1 MSWGEWMVVNM
12 SMEEQLSLETQAR
25 AALHH
30 HDPAAVG
37 RLCSALIKQNAMQ
50 AQLIRQATGHIAKL
64 EMEQFLSE
72 SQASAAP
79 LRTADGSVRG

>member
-37 RLCSALIKQNAMQ
+37 RLCAALIKQNAMQ
-50 AQLIRQATGHIAKL
+50 AQLIRQAAGHIARL

-72 SQASAAP
+72 SQSSVAP
-79 LRTADGSVRG
+79 PRTADESVHG

>member
-1 MSWGEWMVVNM
+1 MSI
-12 SMEEQLSLETQAR
+12 EEQLALETQAR

-30 HDPAAVG
+30 HDSAAVG
-37 RLCSALIKQNAMQ
+37 RLCAALIKQNAMQ

-72 SQASAAP
+72 SQSSVAP
-79 LRTADGSVRG
+79 PRTADESVHG

>member
-12 SMEEQLSLETQAR
+12 PIEEQLALETQSR

-37 RLCSALIKQNAMQ
+37 RLCAALIKQNAMQ
-50 AQLIRQATGHIAKL
+50 SQLIRQATAHIAKL

-72 SQASAAP
+72 AQASVAP
-79 LRTADGSVRG
+79 QCTADGSVRG

>member
-50 AQLIRQATGHIAKL
+50 AQLIRQAAGHIAKL

-72 SQASAAP
+72 SQSSVAPPGSAAGP
-79 LRTADGSVRG
+79 VDG

>member
-1 MSWGEWMVVNM
+1 MPI
-12 SMEEQLSLETQAR
+12 EEQLALETQSR

-37 RLCSALIKQNAMQ
+37 RLCAALIKQNAMQ
-50 AQLIRQATGHIAKL
+50 SQLIRQATAHIAKL

-72 SQASAAP
+72 SQASVLPPRSAAGP
-79 LRTADGSVRG
+79 VDG

>member
-1 MSWGEWMVVNM
+1 MSI
-12 SMEEQLSLETQAR
+12 EEQLALETQAR

-37 RLCSALIKQNAMQ
+37 RLCAALIKQNAMQ

-64 EMEQFLSE
+64 EMEQFLAE
-72 SQASAAP
+72 SQSSALPPRSAA
-79 LRTADGSVRG
+79 GHVGG